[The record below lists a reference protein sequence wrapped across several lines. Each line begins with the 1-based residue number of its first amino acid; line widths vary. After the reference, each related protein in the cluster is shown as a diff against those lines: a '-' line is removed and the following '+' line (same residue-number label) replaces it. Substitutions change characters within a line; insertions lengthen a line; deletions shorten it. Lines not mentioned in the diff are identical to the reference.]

1 MKNTFEG
8 RLVEQLCAGN
18 NNNSARDFLLMA
30 AKHFEEG

>member
-8 RLVEQLCAGN
+8 RLVEQPCAG

-30 AKHFEEG
+30 ATHFEG